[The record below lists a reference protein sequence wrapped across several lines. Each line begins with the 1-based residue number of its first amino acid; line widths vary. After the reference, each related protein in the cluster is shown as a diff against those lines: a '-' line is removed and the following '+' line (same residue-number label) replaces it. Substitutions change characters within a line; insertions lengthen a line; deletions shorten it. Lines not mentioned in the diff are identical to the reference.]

1 MIVLLLG
8 GAPALAEEFRVTVVS
23 ILASDRHKSVDPKL
37 TAIADEF
44 RKRDATLTGW
54 RIERTTAESMPLGQ
68 KKSFP
73 LVDGVV
79 AEVVVASHDAK
90 DNKLKVTVRSPHA
103 GEITYTTVPDKF
115 FPILTRYQTEQNKER
130 LVYAVMVRP
139 VPAKDKDAKSDKTGA
154 P

>member
-1 MIVLLLG
+1 
-8 GAPALAEEFRVTVVS
+8 
-23 ILASDRHKSVDPKL
+23 L
-37 TAIADEF
+37 TAIAEEF
-44 RKRDATLTGW
+44 RKRDAALTGW
-54 RIERTTAESMPLGQ
+54 RIERTTAETMSLGQ

-73 LVDGVV
+73 LVDGI
-79 AEVVVASHDAK
+79 AADVVVASRDAK

-130 LVYAVMVRP
+130 LVYAVMVKP
-139 VPAKDKDAKSDKTGA
+139 VVMKDKDAKSDKGGS